1 MSQIYCSCTKLLH
14 QVLMNTS
21 EVKGISGWLFLIAI
35 GLVISPFRFY
45 LITLSTY
52 PDFFENGSWYLL
64 TDPNSTKYVKGIS
77 LLVYSE
83 IVFNLFLFSSMI
95 YLNFLF
101 FSKKTTFPKAYI
113 AIALIGLL
121 YTPIDAF
128 LANSFFPQVFPQS
141 SLLEGETLRNFLT
154 TLVSAAIWVP
164 YMLKSHRVKN
174 TFIEEHSVRKT
185 VLSVFVLAC
194 ILLIGC
200 SLYFKQIKYVPETL
214 SIEEKLVQ
222 LANEMNKNLPKMLDS
237 ETTLDTVYTYSGNL
251 QYRYSLVNYSAS
263 DIDDNVLHKNM
274 RPSLVEAACSNSTT
288 ASFMK
293 EGVSVSYTYFD
304 KSGEYITSINV
315 KHSDCV

>member
-1 MSQIYCSCTKLLH
+1 
-14 QVLMNTS
+14 MNTS
-21 EVKGISGWLFLIAI
+21 EIKGISGWLFLIAI

-45 LITLSTY
+45 FITLSTY

-64 TDPNSTKYVKGIS
+64 TDPNSAKYVKGFS

-113 AIALIGLL
+113 VIALIGLL

-128 LANSFFPQVFPQS
+128 LANAFFPQVFPQPL
-141 SLLEGETLRNFLT
+141 LLEGETLRNFLT

-194 ILLIGC
+194 ILLVGC
-200 SLYFKQIKYVPETL
+200 SLYLKQIKYVPETL

-222 LANEMNKNLPKMLDS
+222 LANEMNKKLPKMLDS
-237 ETTLDTVYTYSGNL
+237 ETTLDTVHTYSGNL

-263 DIDDNVLHKNM
+263 DIDVSVLHKNM

-288 ASFMK
+288 ASLMQ
-293 EGVSVSYTYFD
+293 EGVRVSYTYLD

-315 KHSDCV
+315 KHSDCI

>member
-1 MSQIYCSCTKLLH
+1 
-14 QVLMNTS
+14 MNTS
-21 EVKGISGWLFLIAI
+21 EIKGISGWLLLIAI
-35 GLVISPFRFY
+35 GLVTSPLRFY
-45 LITLSTY
+45 FTTLSTY

-64 TDPNSTKYVKGIS
+64 TDPNSAKYVKGLS
-77 LLVYSE
+77 LLVCSE

-101 FSKKTTFPKAYI
+101 FSKKTIFPKAYI

-128 LANSFFPQVFPQS
+128 LASAFFPQVFPPP
-141 SLLEGETLRNFLT
+141 LLEGEALRNFLT

-174 TFIEEHSVRKT
+174 TFTEEHCVRRAM
-185 VLSVFVLAC
+185 LSVFVLAC

-214 SIEEKLVQ
+214 SIEEKLVR

-263 DIDDNVLHKNM
+263 DIDANVLHENM

-288 ASFMK
+288 ASFMQ
-293 EGVSVSYTYFD
+293 EGVSVSYIYFD

-315 KHSDCV
+315 KNSDCA

>member
-1 MSQIYCSCTKLLH
+1 
-14 QVLMNTS
+14 MNTS
-21 EVKGISGWLFLIAI
+21 EIKGISGWLFLISI

-45 LITLSTY
+45 FTTLSTY
-52 PDFFENGSWYLL
+52 PDFFENGLWYLL
-64 TDPNSTKYVKGIS
+64 TEPDSAKYVKGFS
-77 LLVYSE
+77 LFVYSE
-83 IVFNLFLFSSMI
+83 IVFNIFLFSSMI

-121 YTPIDAF
+121 YTPINAF
-128 LANSFFPQVFPQS
+128 LANAFFPQVFPQS
-141 SLLEGETLRNFLT
+141 PLLEGETLRNFLT
-154 TLVSAAIWVP
+154 TLISAAIWVP

-194 ILLIGC
+194 ILLVGC
-200 SLYFKQIKYVPETL
+200 SLHFKQIKYIPETL
-214 SIEEKLVQ
+214 SIEEKLVR
-222 LANEMNKNLPKMLDS
+222 LANEMNKNLPKMLNS

-263 DIDDNVLHKNM
+263 DIDINVLHKNM

-288 ASFMK
+288 ASFMQ
-293 EGVSVSYTYFD
+293 EGIDVSYTYFD
-304 KSGEYITSINV
+304 KSGEYITSIKV